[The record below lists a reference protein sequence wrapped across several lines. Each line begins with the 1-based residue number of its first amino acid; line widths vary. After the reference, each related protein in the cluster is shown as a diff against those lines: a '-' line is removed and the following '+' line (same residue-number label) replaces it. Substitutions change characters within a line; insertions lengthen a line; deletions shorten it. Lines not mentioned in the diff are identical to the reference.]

1 MDNERRT
8 SNGRHVPA
16 SDQYSLVLGRAV
28 AAHLVTDGERV
39 RAIARR
45 NLTRAGAQHDRKPS
59 WLGRWQELLDGPE
72 HALLE
77 VLTSP
82 DEHARVLRQSSPF
95 AGVLTPQERWLLLQE
110 LKEAQRAARS
120 A

>member
-28 AAHLVTDGERV
+28 AAHLVTAGERV

-72 HALLE
+72 HALRE

-95 AGVLTPQERWLLLQE
+95 AGVLTPQERWLLLRE
-110 LKEAQRAARS
+110 LKDARRAARS